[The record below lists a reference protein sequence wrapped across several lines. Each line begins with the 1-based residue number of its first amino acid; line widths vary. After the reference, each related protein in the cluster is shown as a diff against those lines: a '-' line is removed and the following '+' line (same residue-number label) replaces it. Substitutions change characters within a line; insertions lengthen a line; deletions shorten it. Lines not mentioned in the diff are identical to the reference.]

1 MKTLQ
6 EIRLNDSF
14 SAYLGLDDSSIEVV
28 VEELIDLDAV
38 DNTSDDYIDD
48 ISIVKS
54 VLEQHNLLH
63 SDSASNEDDFGE
75 ILPLVTVEQANQA
88 ITDLINFFS
97 IESFYLQNYRVRCF
111 PISKE
116 LVVL

>member
-1 MKTLQ
+1 MDQ
-6 EIRLNDSF
+6 GVIRSFKAHFRRAQLN
-14 SAYLGLDDSSIEVV
+14 A
-28 VEELIDLDAV
+28 IDG
-38 DNTSDDYIDD
+38 TGDDYIDN

-88 ITDLINFFS
+88 ITDLINLFS
-97 IESFYLQNYRVRCF
+97 IESFLSTKLQSTLLCN
-111 PISKE
+111 
-116 LVVL
+116 L